1 MTFQTLTSSS
11 QVREVL
17 AAAGYTQKV
26 AKKDVLGTWVRADGK
41 TTRVGS
47 SLSKNFKTGQ
57 SSQGYGAAWVYRV
70 AL

>member
-1 MTFQTLTSSS
+1 MTFQTLTSST

-26 AKKDVLGTWVRADGK
+26 AKKDVLGTWISKDGK
-41 TTRVGS
+41 IARVGS
-47 SLSKNFKTGQ
+47 CLAKSYKTGQ
-57 SSQGYGAAWVYRV
+57 SSMGAGAPWVYRV

>member
-1 MTFQTLTSSS
+1 MTFQTLTSST

-17 AAAGYTQKV
+17 AAAGYTQKF
-26 AKKDVLGTWVRADGK
+26 AKKDVLGTWINKDGK
-41 TTRVGS
+41 TTRVGT

-57 SSQGYGAAWVYRV
+57 SSQGIGAVWVYRV